1 MKKKIV
7 AMLMASVMAFTLCAC
22 GGSGDGGDTAQ
33 SGGGES
39 TAQSGGDSAS
49 AESSGSGEVTKLIMA
64 FPTWTGAP
72 ADTQKVQEA
81 MNDITRD
88 KLGIEIEL
96 QITDYGSYNQSMT
109 LALSG
114 GEQVDILS
122 TLGFTY
128 ANAVQ
133 QGYLKDLEENDLLS
147 TYGSGIVEVM
157 GQENIDACRVA
168 GVLYGL
174 PNNRDMAQG
183 RGCASIGTEYLEGIG
198 YDLSGDSEILRISLD
213 ELNDIYEQ
221 IHEKYPDKE
230 VYRPSTGSMSQFS
243 NVDSLGGNIFGV
255 LLDNGKELKVENL
268 FTSDF
273 YMDYCKR
280 MYDYNQKGYISQDA
294 ATDTTAGTE
303 LVKAGALMS
312 YTTGGKPGIKA
323 QETNL
328 CGRDMTIIQTM
339 DDYVSSTSVASFPWT
354 IPITS
359 ANPEAAMR
367 YLNELYTNPDLANVM
382 AWGIEGEH
390 YQLGDDGL
398 ADFPEGVDASS
409 SGWNHSMGWLMPNQ
423 FITHIWTGNSPDLWD
438 EMKEFNGSATV
449 SAASGFT
456 FDSTN
461 VANEMTAVQNVYN
474 EYQASVEY
482 GFVDPETGIAEMN
495 EKMMSAGLQKIIDE
509 KQAQLDAW
517 AAAK

>member
-7 AMLMASVMAFTLCAC
+7 AMLMASVMALSLCAC
-22 GGSGDGGDTAQ
+22 GGGGGDA
-33 SGGGES
+33 G
-39 TAQSGGDSAS
+39 QSGGDGNAQQ
-49 AESSGSGEVTKLIMA
+49 SGEDSAAADNGGASGEITKLVVA

-72 ADTQKVQEA
+72 TDTEKVQEA
-81 MNDITRD
+81 MNEITRD

-96 QITDYGSYNQSMT
+96 QVSDFGSFNQSMT

-114 GEQVDILS
+114 GEQIDIVS
-122 TLGFTY
+122 TLGFSY

-133 QGYLKDLEENDLLS
+133 QGYLSNLEENDLLS
-147 TYGSGIVEVM
+147 TYGAGIVEAM
-157 GQENIDACRVA
+157 GQTNIDACRVG

-183 RGCASIGTEYLEGIG
+183 RGCAAVATEYLEGIG
-198 YDLSGDSEILRISLD
+198 YDLSGDSEIIRITID
-213 ELNDIYEQ
+213 ELNDIYAQ
-221 IHEKYPDKE
+221 LHEKYPDKE
-230 VYRPSTGSMSQFS
+230 VYRPSTSSMSQFS
-243 NVDSLGGNIFGV
+243 NVDSLGGSVFGV

-280 MYDYNQKGYISQDA
+280 IYDYNQKGYISQDA
-294 ATDTTAGTE
+294 ATDTTAATE
-303 LVKAGALMS
+303 LVKAGTLIS

-328 CGRDMTIIQTM
+328 CGRDMTIFQTM
-339 DDYVSSTSVASFPWT
+339 DNYVSSTSVASFPWA
-354 IPITS
+354 IPITA
-359 ANPEAAMR
+359 ANPEAAMK
-367 YLNELYTNPDLANVM
+367 YLNELYTNADLANVL

-390 YQLGDDGL
+390 YKVGEDGL
-398 ADFPEGVDASS
+398 ADFADGVDAST

-423 FITHIWTGNSPDLWD
+423 FLTHIWVGNSPTLWD
-438 EMKEFNGSATV
+438 EMKEFNNSAVV

-456 FDSTN
+456 FDTTN
-461 VANEMTAVQNVYN
+461 VANEVTAVQNVYN
-474 EYQASVEY
+474 EYQTSVEY
-482 GFVDPETGIAEMN
+482 GFVEPEAGIAEMN

-509 KQAQLDAW
+509 KQTQLDAW
-517 AAAK
+517 AATK